1 MESTDSL
8 NKWRDDF
15 DSYPPSGRFDF
26 NIPKFIS
33 APIDPADCPQEEA
46 TDIPIKTSPSE
57 ASNSPIP
64 HQIPPPPADFT
75 GRSDDLEELLDN
87 FENGVN
93 ITGLR
98 GMGGIGKTALAL
110 VLANRI
116 KCRFPDGDLYLD
128 LRGTSKSPLSPAEAV
143 AQVVRAYRPKDKVP
157 DDQNE
162 MRGLYLS
169 VLSGKRALL
178 LLDNAADKEQVEP
191 LLPPSN
197 CAVLITSRNK
207 FALPGLKER
216 DLDVLLPGEARELL
230 LEIAPRIGSRA
241 DSLASLCGYL
251 PLALRSAASALAER
265 RDIDVKDYE
274 RRLSDEK
281 VRLEL
286 VDASFS
292 LSYDLLRPIR
302 RKHWCRLSVF
312 PGDFDLSSGGAVL
325 KMARDTSTEALSDLV
340 KWCLVDFSRPVDYGE
355 GRYRLHDLARLF
367 AESRLESRDVEDAKQ
382 SYAKHYLKVLTD
394 AEKLYD
400 KGGKNILE
408 GLMLFDREWANI
420 KEGQAWAEVMM
431 RGVTKPKAK
440 SDLKFAL
447 QMANSYPSD
456 GVNVLALRQ
465 HPHERILWLET
476 ALTAARLMKTLN
488 FECAHLGNLGWAYVD
503 LGETRK
509 AIEYYDQALT
519 ISRKIGDRKSE
530 GYILGNLGSAYSDLS
545 EVRKAI
551 EYHDQAL
558 TIHRK
563 IGDRR
568 GEGNVLG
575 NLSCDYALLGEIL
588 KAIEYYEQALT
599 IIREIGDRQGE
610 GNCLNNMGLAYS
622 DLGETRKAIE
632 YYEQAL
638 EISREIG
645 DRRGEG
651 KRLGNLG
658 LAYYHLGDVR
668 KAVEYYEQALA
679 ISREIG
685 NPSIEGENLINFG
698 KAYAALG
705 ETDKAIGYFE
715 QSLEIVRKI
724 EDRKNESKALCNM
737 GKAYAVLGEVHKAI
751 DNFEQSLEIA
761 RKIEYRRGEGDAL
774 FNLSLA
780 LDKLGQRP
788 EAIDRAKAALRIF
801 EQIESPDAE
810 KARQKLAEWQG

>member
-1 MESTDSL
+1 M
-8 NKWRDDF
+8 
-15 DSYPPSGRFDF
+15 
-26 NIPKFIS
+26 
-33 APIDPADCPQEEA
+33 
-46 TDIPIKTSPSE
+46 
-57 ASNSPIP
+57 
-64 HQIPPPPADFT
+64 
-75 GRSDDLEELLDN
+75 
-87 FENGVN
+87 
-93 ITGLR
+93 
-98 GMGGIGKTALAL
+98 
-110 VLANRI
+110 
-116 KCRFPDGDLYLD
+116 
-128 LRGTSKSPLSPAEAV
+128 
-143 AQVVRAYRPKDKVP
+143 
-157 DDQNE
+157 
-162 MRGLYLS
+162 
-169 VLSGKRALL
+169 
-178 LLDNAADKEQVEP
+178 DNAADKEQVEP

-488 FECAHLGNLGWAYVD
+488 FECAHLGNLGCEYVD

-599 IIREIGDRQGE
+599 IIREIGDRQGEGNCLNNMGLAYSDLGETRKAIEYYEQALEISRETGDRQGE